1 MNTKLKQMI
10 EYIKGNITEIN
21 PTEVILET
29 YGIGYRILISLQ
41 TYEGLNGKTDA
52 KVYIHHYIR
61 EDEELYYGFAT
72 KDERELFRLLI
83 GVSGIGA
90 STARMM
96 LSSLTSD
103 EIRNAILAEDLN
115 KIKSIKGIG
124 TKSAQRLILELK
136 DKVVKGA
143 GTDTAALFTPSSNP
157 AVEEATTALVMLGFS
172 KPNVNKAIAAVLK
185 ENPGATLEQLIK
197 FSLKRL

>member
-1 MNTKLKQMI
+1 M
-10 EYIKGNITEIN
+10 EIT
-21 PTEVILET
+21 PTDLVLECH
-29 YGIGYRILISLQ
+29 GIGYKILTSLQ
-41 TYEGLNGKTDA
+41 TYEALNGKNETT
-52 KVYIHHYIR
+52 VYIHHYIR
-61 EDEELYYGFAT
+61 EDEELYYGFAS

-103 EIRNAILAEDLN
+103 EIRNAILSEDIN

-124 TKSAQRLILELK
+124 LKSAQRLILELK

-143 GTDTAALFTPSSNP
+143 GSDNSTLFAASSSGI
-157 AVEEATTALVMLGFS
+157 ADEAITALVLLGFT
-172 KPNVNKAIAAVLK
+172 KANVNKAVSAVLK
-185 ENPGATLEQLIK
+185 ENPGASLEEIIK
-197 FSLKRL
+197 SALKKL

>member
-1 MNTKLKQMI
+1 MI
-10 EYIKGNITEIN
+10 EYIKGRIEELT

-29 YGIGYRILISLQ
+29 YGIGYHILISLQ
-41 TYEGLNGKTDA
+41 TYEGLNGRSEAT
-52 KVYIHHYIR
+52 VYIHHYIR

-103 EIRNAILAEDLN
+103 EIRNAIIAEDIN

-124 TKSAQRLILELK
+124 MKSAQRLILELK

-143 GTDTAALFTPSSNP
+143 GSDSPALFSTVSNG
-157 AVEEATTALVMLGFS
+157 AADEATTALVMLGFT
-172 KPNVNKAIAAVLK
+172 KANVNKAVATVLK
-185 ENPGATLEQLIK
+185 EKPTATLEEIIK
-197 FSLKRL
+197 LALKRL